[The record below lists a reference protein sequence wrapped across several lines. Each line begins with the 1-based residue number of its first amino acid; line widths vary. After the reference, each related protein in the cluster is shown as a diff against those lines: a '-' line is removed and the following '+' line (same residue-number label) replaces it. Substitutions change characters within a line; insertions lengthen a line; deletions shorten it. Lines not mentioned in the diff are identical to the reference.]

1 MQQTN
6 QLKQQ
11 KSRCTYC
18 SSADYGKG
26 CRFGPHGVHF
36 HPNSAAK
43 CCYCGSAS
51 FGRGCKL
58 NPTSDIHVHGIHYNS
73 MFKESIQSFLEH
85 KVFVHELKK
94 NFTDFQA
101 YKLEIIDENG
111 NKLREPITEAERVA
125 FSPMV
130 KTIIRLKKF
139 LGPKLDLMEAA
150 LIMESVNDEQEDIER
165 YKKIVDYRER
175 INDVIEEVY
184 ELLDEAHADGLQV
197 EDIHRILKA

>member
-1 MQQTN
+1 
-6 QLKQQ
+6 
-11 KSRCTYC
+11 
-18 SSADYGKG
+18 
-26 CRFGPHGVHF
+26 
-36 HPNSAAK
+36 
-43 CCYCGSAS
+43 
-51 FGRGCKL
+51 
-58 NPTSDIHVHGIHYNS
+58 

-94 NFTDFQA
+94 NFTDFEA

-139 LGPKLDLMEAA
+139 LGPKLNLMEAA